1 MRHHRPT
8 SSPSTI
14 MLGIISASSRSSRY
28 GTEPIDPSLC
38 PITALPS
45 VRVIWRP
52 RPTPTVVAVRLD
64 AATLKALTER
74 AQEEGLANRSEA
86 IRAAVRAWTHV
97 A

>member
-1 MRHHRPT
+1 M
-8 SSPSTI
+8 
-14 MLGIISASSRSSRY
+14 
-28 GTEPIDPSLC
+28 
-38 PITALPS
+38 
-45 VRVIWRP
+45 
-52 RPTPTVVAVRLD
+52 RLD